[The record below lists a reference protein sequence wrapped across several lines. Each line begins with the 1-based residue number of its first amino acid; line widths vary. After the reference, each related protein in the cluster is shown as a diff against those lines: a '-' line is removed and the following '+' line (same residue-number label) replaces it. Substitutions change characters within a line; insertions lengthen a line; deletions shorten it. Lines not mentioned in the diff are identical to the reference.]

1 MYFQLSLNKHGMQL
15 LDPVLRVYLA
25 LEETSKLL
33 SKVAVSFCI
42 PINDDWAFLLLYILT
57 SIWWCQCF
65 GF

>member
-1 MYFQLSLNKHGMQL
+1 MQL